1 MLTSIGLKI
10 PYDKEI
16 QQQLTV
22 RPEVN
27 KDYCFDGNPAYKIF
41 NISKTGMYVPRNFAL
56 DAKKHTTF
64 ENKIH
69 DGLSCS
75 NLDFVGVLKES
86 TNQIEASDTTYNR
99 LIDTTNCLQRQY
111 TGHAVHCGILS
122 LPTGYGKT
130 TVSLHIMCR
139 LKLKTLIIVHKE
151 FLMNQWID
159 RISQFVPSARIGI
172 IQGPK
177 CEIANKD
184 VVIGMLQS
192 LSLKEYE
199 REKFK
204 EFGFT
209 IIDETH
215 HICTRMFSK
224 MLMKYNT
231 KYLLGLSATIDRKD
245 GLTYVIHWFMGPI
258 LYQTFRKKKNDVI
271 VKKYTIHLT
280 EYEQPFPFNKIGKSN
295 MPAAINEI
303 VDSND
308 RNEKIITIIKECL
321 QSNRKILVLSDRRNH
336 CFQLSNMCDFVR
348 NGLYIGGM
356 KQEQLTESESCMVIF
371 GTYTLAH
378 EGLDIPSLDTLLLA
392 TPKSDIVQAVGRILR
407 ETPGK
412 TNHPLVIDLIDHWGV
427 FKVQYFKRHKY
438 YKSTGFTIQ
447 NDILEDAET
456 PVFDFIM
463 DN

>member
-1 MLTSIGLKI
+1 MLTSLGLKI

-16 QQQLTV
+16 QQKLTI

-27 KDYCFDGNPAYKIF
+27 KDYCFDGNPSYKIYSL
-41 NISKTGMYVPRNFAL
+41 SKTGMYVPRNFEL
-56 DAKKHTTF
+56 DVAKHTMF
-64 ENKIH
+64 QNNIRN
-69 DGLSCS
+69 GLSCS
-75 NLDFVGVLKES
+75 HLEFVGTLKES

-99 LIDTTNCLQRQY
+99 LVDETDCLQRQY
-111 TGHAVHCGILS
+111 TGNAIHCGILS

-177 CEIANKD
+177 CEIVNKD

-192 LSLKEYE
+192 LSQKDYDRDL
-199 REKFK
+199 FK

-224 MLMKYNT
+224 FLMKYNT

-245 GLTYVIHWFMGPI
+245 GLTYVIHWLMGPV
-258 LYQTFRKKKNDVI
+258 LYQTHRERKNDV
-271 VKKYTIHLT
+271 VVRKYSIHINEYEEPFPLNKAGKANLSCAINILT
-280 EYEQPFPFNKIGKSN
+280 ESN
-295 MPAAINEI
+295 
-303 VDSND
+303 V
-308 RNEKIITIIKECL
+308 RNQTIISIIKECL
-321 QSNRKILVLSDRRNH
+321 QSNRKLLILTDRRNH
-336 CFQLSNMCDFVR
+336 CIELSRMCDFVK

-356 KQEQLTESESCMVIF
+356 KQDELTESESCPVIF
-371 GTYTLAH
+371 GTFTLAH
-378 EGLDIPSLDTLLLA
+378 EGLDIPSLDTLILA

-407 ETPGK
+407 ETLGK

-427 FKVQYFKRHKY
+427 FKAQYYKRHKY
-438 YKSTGFTIQ
+438 YKSTGFTIL
-447 NDILEDAET
+447 NESLENEET
-456 PVFDFIM
+456 PIFDFII
-463 DN
+463 DQ